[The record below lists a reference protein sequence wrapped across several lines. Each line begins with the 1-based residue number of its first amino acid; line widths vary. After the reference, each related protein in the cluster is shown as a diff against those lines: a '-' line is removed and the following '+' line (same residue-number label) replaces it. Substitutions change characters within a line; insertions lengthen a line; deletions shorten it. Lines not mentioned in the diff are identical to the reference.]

1 MAILS
6 KVCKPDNFESHNS
19 LKLSFTNIRGLRS
32 NFVDCE
38 SFLESNSPDILALC
52 ETNLDDSIDS
62 GNFSVRGYLPLIRKD
77 SSTHMHGLA
86 VYVKE
91 GLPFA
96 RDLSLE
102 NSADSYL
109 CFRLALLHSVSYFFF
124 LYRSPSSS
132 LCTVFD
138 SVSSNIDEVLSVNPS
153 ANVFVFGDFNVHHK
167 DWLTYSGG
175 TDRPGELCYNFSISN
190 DLTQIVNFPTRIPDC
205 DSHSPALLDLFLSSD
220 ASICSTMAFPPLG
233 NSDHVVVSVSID
245 FPVNSKQDAPF
256 HRVAYDYSR
265 ADWDG
270 LRDHLRDVPWE
281 DIFKLGAS
289 TAASEFCE
297 WVQVGIDVYIPH
309 GKYQVKS
316 HSSPWFSAACAAAIV
331 HRNHFFRLYQQN
343 KSSESKVKFRQASNH
358 CKRVLETAKLA
369 YATKTKESI
378 TSQKLGSRDFWRI
391 ANSVLNK
398 GKSAIPSL
406 FNGPE
411 VLSSASD
418 KAKLFA
424 KNFSKNSNLDDSGIS
439 LPVFP
444 SRTNLKLH
452 NISITPKMVNKVIT
466 NLDSSKAS
474 GPDCI
479 PAVVLKNCEPELSYI
494 LAKLF
499 NKCLKESCFPDCWK
513 VSSVVPV
520 FKNVGERST
529 AKNYRPVSLLSVVS
543 KVFEKLVNNR
553 IVDHLEKC
561 GLFSDFQYGFRSSRS
576 TADLLTVVSDR
587 IARAFNRSGATR
599 AVALDI
605 SKAFDR
611 VWHAGLLHK
620 LKSYG
625 ISGQIFGLF
634 LVIGGFGLFW
644 MENLH
649 KNIQLMLVF
658 LKGLFL
664 VLHFSYYTLM
674 TFLTM
679 LSVILLSMLMILL
692 STLNVIRHL
701 ICGNN
706 YNWLL
711 NLNLTYGTQWTGAGS
726 GLLISMLEKL
736 SWFRLTGLKT
746 LVLLM

>member
-138 SVSSNIDEVLSVNPS
+138 SVSSNIGEVLSVNPS

-175 TDRPGELCYNFSISN
+175 TDRPGELCYKRLSISN

-245 FPVNSKQDAPF
+245 FPVNSKQDAAF

-270 LRDHLRDVPWE
+270 HRDHLRDVPWE

-309 GKYQVKS
+309 HKYQVKLR
-316 HSSPWFSAACAAAIV
+316 SSPWFSAACAAAIV

-343 KSSESKVKFRQASNH
+343 KSSESKVKFRQASNR

-378 TSQKLGSRDFWRI
+378 TSQKLGSRDFWQI

-398 GKSAIPSL
+398 GKSAIPPL

-439 LPVFP
+439 LHVFP

-479 PAVVLKNCEPELSYI
+479 PVVVLKNCEPELSYI

-553 IVDHLEKC
+553 IVMWP
-561 GLFSDFQYGFRSSRS
+561 FF
-576 TADLLTVVSDR
+576 
-587 IARAFNRSGATR
+587 
-599 AVALDI
+599 
-605 SKAFDR
+605 
-611 VWHAGLLHK
+611 
-620 LKSYG
+620 
-625 ISGQIFGLF
+625 
-634 LVIGGFGLFW
+634 
-644 MENLH
+644 
-649 KNIQLMLVF
+649 
-658 LKGLFL
+658 
-664 VLHFSYYTLM
+664 
-674 TFLTM
+674 
-679 LSVILLSMLMILL
+679 
-692 STLNVIRHL
+692 
-701 ICGNN
+701 
-706 YNWLL
+706 
-711 NLNLTYGTQWTGAGS
+711 
-726 GLLISMLEKL
+726 
-736 SWFRLTGLKT
+736 
-746 LVLLM
+746 